1 MLFVIQVVLY
11 SLIYM
16 VFFTILLDK
25 THYQNINVRLMIFTK
40 KPDIDHEIL
49 TRTGR
54 GVTEWKG
61 VGAYTQEETRVLV
74 TCINKYELSEFM
86 DIIRHM
92 DPKAFVV
99 VDEGVYVTGN
109 FEKRI

>member
-1 MLFVIQVVLY
+1 MLFR
-11 SLIYM
+11 S
-16 VFFTILLDK
+16 DK